1 MILRTHLAFA
11 FLVGLLFLKY
21 SSGNKILFMFLVLL
35 SSVISDVDHPRSK
48 IGSKLILISKPFN
61 FLFGHRKLFHS
72 ILLIVI
78 LSLGFWWFFGN
89 FWIAVFIGYMSHV
102 LLDMFTRN
110 GVEIFYPF
118 KKINLKGFIYTG
130 GRLEKILFYLLL
142 VLIVLR
148 IVKLIS

>member
-1 MILRTHLAFA
+1 
-11 FLVGLLFLKY
+11 
-21 SSGNKILFMFLVLL
+21 
-35 SSVISDVDHPRSK
+35 
-48 IGSKLILISKPFN
+48 
-61 FLFGHRKLFHS
+61 
-72 ILLIVI
+72 
-78 LSLGFWWFFGN
+78 WFFGN